1 MIFELWAN
9 VPDMDHV
16 REWVKLGESEH
27 LHELRKEKEKYIE
40 RWRQTS
46 NYFRMR
52 EKGSFK
58 VLDKD
63 TGDAVERDF

>member
-9 VPDMDHV
+9 VPDMNHV
-16 REWVKLGESEH
+16 REWVKLDESES
-27 LHELRKEKEKYIE
+27 LDELRQKKETYIQ
-40 RWRQTS
+40 RWRDTS

-52 EKGSFK
+52 QKGSFMVK
-58 VLDKD
+58 EKE